1 MVALGDV
8 HWVTSLLIGLRQMKA
23 PVRELSRNGNSLTTG
38 SEEPL
43 DGARLAVSWTFAA
56 SSLSALADLAPSRP
70 SNDVAA
76 QHREAATSSDDGRGS
91 KVSAVESDYRWDLL
105 STALPTGRAVLT
117 LRGASRPRRA
127 GSGLSECSVLGQVG
141 GLRNAP

>member
-1 MVALGDV
+1 META
-8 HWVTSLLIGLRQMKA
+8 SLPAAKSCSMERGWRPPGPLPRHPLA
-23 PVRELSRNGNSLTTG
+23 P
-38 SEEPL
+38 
-43 DGARLAVSWTFAA
+43 LAN
-56 SSLSALADLAPSRP
+56 LAPSRP

-117 LRGASRPRRA
+117 LMGAFPSPRSSRKLARALNSRRGS
-127 GSGLSECSVLGQVG
+127 L
-141 GLRNAP
+141 